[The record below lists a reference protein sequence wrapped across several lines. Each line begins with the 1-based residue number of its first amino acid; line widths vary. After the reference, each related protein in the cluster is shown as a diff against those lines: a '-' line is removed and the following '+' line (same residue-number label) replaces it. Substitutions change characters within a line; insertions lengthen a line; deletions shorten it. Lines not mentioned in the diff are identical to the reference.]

1 MTKGIGELLSRL
13 FGSFD
18 VDQDRARIQGP
29 GRGAEEITGIAPEI
43 KQIEI
48 QPLESNMVDVLLDKR
63 GFPVVRGE
71 RFMESEFENPY
82 IFVGDTAEKMKQ
94 ERMDAQPELD
104 IRDLLN
110 MLFNRG

>member
-1 MTKGIGELLSRL
+1 
-13 FGSFD
+13 
-18 VDQDRARIQGP
+18 
-29 GRGAEEITGIAPEI
+29 
-43 KQIEI
+43 
-48 QPLESNMVDVLLDKR
+48 
-63 GFPVVRGE
+63 
-71 RFMESEFENPY
+71 MESEFENPY